1 MTVVVTAKKLQWTQ
15 RVALIRQNLHSA
27 SRTGDFT
34 FFKALQAQA
43 FFEGTDYV
51 ATLTAAA
58 GDEADFVISTID
70 NLNAGIAYC
79 HQDVFKNI
87 YDRAKEIIANEEDFQ
102 AKRASIRVD
111 ISQQKQTVES
121 AIDKMTN
128 SAIAVIEQQPP
139 ASRDAVAHVWI
150 TGTTLIADAI
160 EVCLLKINDVEYS
173 MDDLIG
179 LEDSYNVVK
188 NAVVSGI
195 SALKGVFSLMTS
207 DPNAPNEERIPPTTA
222 SSYAKGVFRRFSNAV
237 SINPQHAV
245 TNHGTPSASPTKA
258 ARSPSALRASISL
271 SNPTTMPS
279 TPAAARIAPHLTLNV
294 IPGTPPAE
302 EEYQGCPD
310 VPNSPFR
317 KNPFEPSAP
326 PSPPS
331 DPSEKSEGRSVI
343 RRLSAALWP
352 SDGRDGKNH
361 KALEGNELQVPPSRT
376 NSFSSLH
383 DEHLGPL
390 DRSCKEHGAHFER
403 SLLVGH
409 QPPVAV

>member
-1 MTVVVTAKKLQWTQ
+1 MTVVINAKKLQWTQ

-34 FFKALQAQA
+34 FFKTLQAQA

-58 GDEADFVISTID
+58 GDDADFVISTID

-79 HQDVFKNI
+79 HQDAFKNV
-87 YDRAKEIIANEEDFQ
+87 YDRAKEIIASEQDFQ

-111 ISQQKQTVES
+111 ISQQKQMAEF
-121 AIDKMTN
+121 AIDKMAN
-128 SAIAVIEQQPP
+128 SAISVIEQQAPG
-139 ASRDAVAHVWI
+139 SRDAVAHVWV
-150 TGTTLIADAI
+150 TGTTIIADAI
-160 EVCLLKINDVEYS
+160 EVCLMKINDVEYS

-188 NAVVSGI
+188 NAVGSGI
-195 SALKGVFSLMTS
+195 SALKGIFSLMTS
-207 DPNAPNEERIPPTTA
+207 DPNAPNKERIQPTTA

-237 SINPQHAV
+237 SIGPVHNATPPISPTRAV
-245 TNHGTPSASPTKA
+245 HTPSS
-258 ARSPSALRASISL
+258 LRASISL

-279 TPAAARIAPHLTLNV
+279 NPAAARIAPHLTLNV
-294 IPGTPPAE
+294 IPGSPAVDD
-302 EEYQGCPD
+302 EYLSCPF
-310 VPNSPFR
+310 VPNSPFNK
-317 KNPFEPSAP
+317 KNPFEPALP

-331 DPSEKSEGRSVI
+331 DPSEKGERTNVI

-352 SDGRDGKNH
+352 TENHDGKVQRLRSSDE
-361 KALEGNELQVPPSRT
+361 AQLPPSRVP
-376 NSFSSLH
+376 SFSSIR
-383 DEHLGPL
+383 DENLSPL
-390 DRSCKEHGAHFER
+390 DKSCKEHGEPFER
-403 SLLVGH
+403 SLLVGY